1 MRLFRYHVALALRSL
16 RRDTAVSLIML
27 LALALGDGVWSMSV
41 AEKLRFEAA
50 EVALSPSLHQ
60 VEILRPRDATSVF
73 ADGARGNPYLAPSA
87 IGMRTQQSYPEM
99 RRLAQSTVP
108 ARQSA
113 GIRAEV
119 QIAGPGG
126 AAPVVKVARFTNA
139 DFFSMFERPF
149 AAGGPWPASADA
161 GGAGAVVLGYATG
174 RALFP
179 RGDGVGRVVT
189 IEGRPYRVAGV
200 LGGYQPLN
208 APWQLLII
216 GGFEDALFLPLGD
229 FEPLGAW
236 PDQPLYRSPLE
247 QPSLAALLRS
257 DARFVIS
264 WVDLPT
270 PAHVQAYRRDLD
282 RLLGPGASTLRS
294 FAEWRR
300 AFPMPTSQLSFFNF
314 LAIIVLLGGVFTL
327 VRFVL
332 TKGLTRGAELG
343 VFRALGAPRGAIF
356 ARAWAEGMLV
366 AVPAALLGPVAALP
380 TKWIF
385 NRFVRVVDM
394 PLEGTVLSCA
404 VGVGVPIAACALGLC
419 YSAWRLSRTRPTVY
433 LGMG

>member
-1 MRLFRYHVALALRSL
+1 MRLFRYHVTLALRTL
-16 RRDTAVSLIML
+16 RRDTAVSMVML
-27 LALALGDGVWSMSV
+27 VALALGDGVWSMSV

-60 VEILRPRDATSVF
+60 VEILRPRGATSVF
-73 ADGARGNPYLAPSA
+73 GDGAHANPYLAPSA
-87 IGMRTQQSYPEM
+87 IEMRTQQSYPEM
-99 RRLAQSTVP
+99 RRLAQSVAP

-119 QIAGPGG
+119 LVGSG
-126 AAPVVKVARFTNA
+126 AHPVVKVARFTNA

-149 AAGGPWPASADA
+149 ASGAPWPAGADA
-161 GGAGAVVLGYATG
+161 GGAGVVVLGYATG
-174 RALFP
+174 NALFP
-179 RGDGVGRVVT
+179 RGDAVGRTVT
-189 IEGRPYRVAGV
+189 IEGHPYRVVGV

-229 FEPLGAW
+229 FEPLGVW
-236 PDQPLYRSPLE
+236 PDQPLYRSPIE
-247 QPSLAALLRS
+247 ATNVAALLRS
-257 DARFVIS
+257 DALFVNS

-270 PAHVQAYRRDLD
+270 PAHVQAYRSDLD
-282 RLLGPGASTLRS
+282 RLLGPGAYTLRS

-314 LAIIVLLGGVFTL
+314 LAIVVLLGGVFTL

-356 ARAWAEGMLV
+356 VRAWAEGMLL

-380 TKWIF
+380 TRWIF

-394 PLEGTVLSCA
+394 PLESSVFSYA

>member
-16 RRDTAVSLIML
+16 RRDTTVSLIML

-73 ADGARGNPYLAPSA
+73 TDGAHAKPYLAPSA
-87 IGMRTQQSYPEM
+87 IAMRTQQSYPEM

-108 ARQSA
+108 ARQNA

-119 QIAGPGG
+119 QIAAPGG
-126 AAPVVKVARFTNA
+126 APAVKVARFTNA

-161 GGAGAVVLGYATG
+161 GGAGVVVLGYATG

-179 RGDGVGRVVT
+179 RGDGVGRTVT
-189 IEGRPYRVAGV
+189 IEGRPYRVVGV

-236 PDQPLYRSPLE
+236 PEQPLYHSPLE
-247 QPSLAALLRS
+247 GTGLAALLRS
-257 DARFVIS
+257 DARFVVS

-282 RLLGPGASTLRS
+282 RLLGPGTYTLRS

-356 ARAWAEGMLV
+356 ARTWTEGMLV

-394 PLEGTVLSCA
+394 PLEASALAYV